1 MARMEYF
8 GTFPTTEYDIGKDNK
23 TRTVTNIMKRVG
35 IRGDF
40 TKLLPTYYKRVLSVD
55 QRPDTAADHIYGEAK
70 QHWILMHM
78 NGIVDPYYDWV
89 VPYKE
94 MDSYINAK
102 YPNKVIL
109 FRDTHF
115 TDSTYG
121 TIDPAP
127 LKRFFIKDEVI
138 REYQSDGTVLDGV
151 GTVVKFD
158 PTLIQLTYSV
168 TSGVFNNPEGSNNYV
183 KGDDSGAV
191 GLLTPS
197 ITIEREAIH
206 HYENADGI
214 EVGRLTTP
222 TPLEILNE
230 AFEHTR
236 NETKREILS
245 LRDVYITQFEEEFA
259 EKINPNE

>member
-8 GTFPTTEYDIGKDNK
+8 GTFPTMEYDIGKDGK

-40 TKLLPTYYKRVLSVD
+40 TKFLPTYYKRVLNTD
-55 QRPDTAADHIYGEAK
+55 QRPEMAADHIYGEAK
-70 QHWILMHM
+70 QHWILMHL
-78 NGIVDPYYDWV
+78 NKTVDPYYDWV
-89 VPYKE
+89 IPYQE
-94 MDSYINAK
+94 MDAYINAK

-109 FRDTHF
+109 LVSSHF
-115 TDSTYG
+115 TDSSYG
-121 TIDPAP
+121 AVDPSP
-127 LKRFFIKDEVI
+127 LKRFFTKGEVI
-138 REYQSDGTVLDGV
+138 REYQSDGTALDAI
-151 GTVVKFD
+151 GTVVSFD
-158 PTLIQLTYSV
+158 PTLQQITFNV
-168 TSGVFNNPEGSNNYV
+168 TTSGFTTSNFV
-183 KGDDSGAV
+183 KGDDSG
-191 GLLTPS
+191 GLGS
-197 ITIEREAIH
+197 ISSVTTEREAIH

-222 TPLEILNE
+222 TPSGILNE

-245 LRDVYITQFEEEFA
+245 LRDAYITQFEEEFA